1 MTPTGNNSIPP
12 VFIVKTNGF
21 TINPSDFII
30 NATGINAILTD
41 IIITPYDLGTKSY
54 GVAIIPYVIHSIPTG
69 IGTKS
74 CGSTIK
80 TTGIKL
86 NTNVLVTK
94 STERC
99 LFQIS
104 PDSRS
109 ELLQETGKKIV
120 MPNGFINHLT
130 TLTVGTTRGIL
141 HSKTENTPFNRFFIP
156 TINVTKQIKGDV
168 EIEVS

>member
-1 MTPTGNNSIPP
+1 MS
-12 VFIVKTNGF
+12 
-21 TINPSDFII
+21 
-30 NATGINAILTD
+30 TD

-54 GVAIIPYVIHSIPTG
+54 RFALIPRVFDTIPIG
-69 IGTKS
+69 IGTKPY
-74 CGSTIK
+74 GNTIK
-80 TTGIKL
+80 TTGSKL
-86 NTNVLVTK
+86 NTKVLVTK

-130 TLTVGTTRGIL
+130 TLTVGTT
-141 HSKTENTPFNRFFIP
+141 SVSFIP
-156 TINVTKQIKGDV
+156 KQTTHHLTA
-168 EIEVS
+168 SSFLL